1 MHALVQTACSKLH
14 VLDPATEEAKLA
26 DNGYDADEQE
36 GKMSVKASTE
46 ETCISAE
53 TKDSAEAPRTPRPQ
67 DGRPR
72 CKLELNVE
80 LARN

>member
-1 MHALVQTACSKLH
+1 MLSTNGVPNGTSNGTPNGK
-14 VLDPATEEAKLA
+14 AKS
-26 DNGYDADEQE
+26 YDTVAAEADEQE